1 MRRKAEEKKKLG
13 VLAMLDDDDET
24 KQDGDPASGD
34 EDSIDQIM

>member
-13 VLAMLDDDDET
+13 VLAMLDDDDT
-24 KQDGDPASGD
+24 KQDGEAASGD